1 MSMLRENKRKWAR
14 RYAQIIRFVFL
25 CCLLVPAGS
34 VVGFI
39 ISTELTIKANAVLV
53 QHGEN
58 QWSLGQTLA
67 VFLALP
73 NTYMVIKCAWVM
85 VKRLHEQ
92 GSRGTSSRSR
102 PPSMSV

>member
-25 CCLLVPAGS
+25 CCLLLPAGS

-39 ISTELTIKANAVLV
+39 ISTELTIKANAGLV
-53 QHGEN
+53 QRGEN

-67 VFLALP
+67 VLLALP
-73 NTYMVIKCAWVM
+73 NVVMVFKCARIM
-85 VKRLHEQ
+85 FKALREQ
-92 GSRGTSSRSR
+92 GSRRTSSGSR
-102 PPSMSV
+102 LRRMSV